1 MSDFYETDLKVW
13 ENKEDMRHRE
23 WSEKYK
29 YASVEG
35 FKNKG
40 KKESDIIFL
49 EWCDDLDEVLKNIE
63 TFQQVDNLK
72 IRVTKYKR
80 NQDD

>member
-1 MSDFYETDLKVW
+1 MSDFYETELRAY
-13 ENKEDMRHRE
+13 ENKQDMQHRE

-35 FKNKG
+35 FKNRG

-49 EWCDDLDEVLKNIE
+49 EWANDLDELMENIN
-63 TFQQVDNLK
+63 TFQQVDKLK

-80 NQDD
+80 EEND

>member
-1 MSDFYETDLKVW
+1 MADYYETNLIAY
-13 ENKEDMRHRE
+13 ENKQDMIHRE
-23 WSEKYK
+23 WGEKYK

-49 EWCDDLDEVLKNIE
+49 EWADNLDELLKWVK
-63 TFQQVDNLK
+63 TFQNDDNLK
-72 IRVTKYKR
+72 IRVTKYR
-80 NQDD
+80 RDQE

>member
-1 MSDFYETDLKVW
+1 MSDYYESELIAY
-13 ENKEDMRHRE
+13 ENKQDMMHRE
-23 WSEKYK
+23 WGEKYK

-49 EWCDDLDEVLKNIE
+49 EWCNDLDEVLKNID
-63 TFQQVDNLK
+63 TFQKVDNLK
-72 IRVTKYKR
+72 IKVTKYR
-80 NQDD
+80 RDQND

>member
-1 MSDFYETDLKVW
+1 MSDYYETNLIVW
-13 ENKEDMRHRE
+13 ENKQDMIHRE

-29 YASVEG
+29 YASIEG

-49 EWCDDLDEVLKNIE
+49 EWADDLEEVLYWIKE
-63 TFQQVDNLK
+63 FQDEDNLK
-72 IRVTKYKR
+72 IKVTKYR
-80 NQDD
+80 RDQDD

>member
-1 MSDFYETDLKVW
+1 MSYLYETEVIAY
-13 ENKEDMRHRE
+13 ENKQDMMHRE
-23 WSEKYK
+23 WGEKYK

-35 FKNKG
+35 FKNQG
-40 KKESDIIFL
+40 KRETDIIFL
-49 EWCDDLDEVLKNIE
+49 EWADNLDEVLKNID

-80 NQDD
+80 DQDD

>member
-1 MSDFYETDLKVW
+1 MSDYYETNLIAY
-13 ENKEDMRHRE
+13 ENKQDMIHRE
-23 WSEKYK
+23 WGEKYK

-49 EWCDDLDEVLKNIE
+49 EWADNLDELLKWVK
-63 TFQQVDNLK
+63 TFQNDDNLK
-72 IRVTKYKR
+72 IRVTKYR
-80 NQDD
+80 RDQE

>member
-1 MSDFYETDLKVW
+1 MSDFYELDLIAY
-13 ENKEDMRHRE
+13 ENKQDMIHRE

-29 YASVEG
+29 YASVEV

-49 EWCDDLDEVLKNIE
+49 EWADNLDEVLKNIDE
-63 TFQQVDNLK
+63 FQQVDKLK
-72 IRVTKYKR
+72 IRVTKYER
-80 NQDD
+80 GQND

>member
-1 MSDFYETDLKVW
+1 MSDYYETDLIAW
-13 ENKEDMRHRE
+13 ESKEDMRHRE
-23 WSEKYK
+23 WSEKYE
-29 YASVEG
+29 YASIEG

-49 EWCDDLDEVLKNIE
+49 EWADNLDDVLKNIDI
-63 TFQQVDNLK
+63 FQQVDKLK

-80 NQDD
+80 THT

>member
-1 MSDFYETDLKVW
+1 MSDYYETDLIVW
-13 ENKEDMRHRE
+13 ENKEDIRHRE

-29 YASVEG
+29 FASVEG
-35 FKNKG
+35 FKNQG

-49 EWCDDLDEVLKNIE
+49 EWGNDLDEVLENID
-63 TFQQVDNLK
+63 TFQQVDKLK

-80 NQDD
+80 DKDD

>member
-1 MSDFYETDLKVW
+1 MSDYYETELIVW

-35 FKNKG
+35 FKNQG
-40 KKESDIIFL
+40 KNESDIIFL
-49 EWCDDLDEVLKNIE
+49 EWADNLDEVLSNID

-80 NQDD
+80 TEK

>member
-1 MSDFYETDLKVW
+1 MSDYYETDLIVW

-29 YASVEG
+29 YASIEG

-49 EWCDDLDEVLKNIE
+49 EWADNLDEVLSNID

-80 NQDD
+80 TEK

>member
-1 MSDFYETDLKVW
+1 MSDYYETDLIVW

-29 YASVEG
+29 YASIEG
-35 FKNKG
+35 FINRG
-40 KKESDIIFL
+40 KRESDIIFL
-49 EWCDDLDEVLKNIE
+49 EWGNDLDEVLENIN
-63 TFQQVDNLK
+63 TFQQVDKLK

-80 NQDD
+80 DQK

>member
-1 MSDFYETDLKVW
+1 MSDFYETDLIAY
-13 ENKEDMRHRE
+13 ENKQDTMHRE

-49 EWCDDLDEVLKNIE
+49 EWADNLDEVLSNID
-63 TFQQVDNLK
+63 TFQQFDKLK

-80 NQDD
+80 KHI

>member
-1 MSDFYETDLKVW
+1 MSDFYETNLIVW
-13 ENKEDMRHRE
+13 ENKQDMIHRE

-40 KKESDIIFL
+40 KQESDIIFL
-49 EWCDDLDEVLKNIE
+49 EWADDLDETLYWIKE
-63 TFQQVDNLK
+63 FQNEDNLK
-72 IRVTKYKR
+72 IRVTKYRR
-80 NQDD
+80 NQE

>member
-1 MSDFYETDLKVW
+1 MADYYETELIAY
-13 ENKEDMRHRE
+13 ENKQDIMHRE
-23 WSEKYK
+23 WGEKYK

-35 FKNKG
+35 FKNRG

-49 EWCDDLDEVLKNIE
+49 EWGNDLDEVLENINI
-63 TFQQVDNLK
+63 FQQIDKLK

-80 NQDD
+80 DKND

>member
-1 MSDFYETDLKVW
+1 MSDLYELDLIAY
-13 ENKEDMRHRE
+13 ENKQDMIHRE

-49 EWCDDLDEVLKNIE
+49 EWADNLDEVLKNIDE
-63 TFQQVDNLK
+63 FQQVDKLK
-72 IRVTKYKR
+72 IRVTKYER
-80 NQDD
+80 GQND

>member
-1 MSDFYETDLKVW
+1 MSDFYETNLIVW
-13 ENKEDMRHRE
+13 ENKQDMIHRE
-23 WSEKYK
+23 WSEKYE

-40 KKESDIIFL
+40 KKESDLIFL
-49 EWCDDLDEVLKNIE
+49 EWADDLDEVLYWIKE
-63 TFQQVDNLK
+63 FQNEDNLK

-80 NQDD
+80 DQK

>member
-1 MSDFYETDLKVW
+1 MSDYYETDVIAY
-13 ENKEDMRHRE
+13 ENKQDMIHRE

-40 KKESDIIFL
+40 KEESDFIFL
-49 EWCDDLDEVLKNIE
+49 EWGNNLDEVLKTID
-63 TFQQVDNLK
+63 TFQQVDKLK

-80 NQDD
+80 GQDD

>member
-1 MSDFYETDLKVW
+1 MSDFYETDLIVW
-13 ENKEDMRHRE
+13 ENKQDMMHRE

-35 FKNKG
+35 FKNRG

-49 EWCDDLDEVLKNIE
+49 EWADNLDEVLSNID
-63 TFQQVDNLK
+63 TFQQFDKLK
-72 IRVTKYKR
+72 IRVTKYRREK
-80 NQDD
+80 ND

>member
-1 MSDFYETDLKVW
+1 MSDYYETELIAH
-13 ENKEDMRHRE
+13 ENKQDMIHKE
-23 WSEKYK
+23 WSEKDE

-49 EWCDDLDEVLKNIE
+49 EWADNLDEVLKNINE
-63 TFQQVDNLK
+63 FQQIDKLK
-72 IRVTKYKR
+72 IRVIKYKR
-80 NQDD
+80 TDI

>member
-1 MSDFYETDLKVW
+1 MSDYYETDLIVW

-29 YASVEG
+29 YASIEG
-35 FKNKG
+35 FINRG
-40 KKESDIIFL
+40 KRESDIIFL
-49 EWCDDLDEVLKNIE
+49 EWGNDLDEVLENID
-63 TFQQVDNLK
+63 TFQQVDKLK

-80 NQDD
+80 DKDD

>member
-1 MSDFYETDLKVW
+1 MSDYYETELIAY
-13 ENKEDMRHRE
+13 ENKQDMMHRE

-29 YASVEG
+29 FASVEG

-49 EWCDDLDEVLKNIE
+49 EWADNLDEVLKNIDE
-63 TFQQVDNLK
+63 FQQIDKLK
-72 IRVTKYKR
+72 IRVTKYR
-80 NQDD
+80 RDQE

>member
-1 MSDFYETDLKVW
+1 MSDFYETNLLVW
-13 ENKEDMRHRE
+13 ENKQDMIHRE

-49 EWCDDLDEVLKNIE
+49 EWADNLDEVLKNIDE
-63 TFQQVDNLK
+63 FQQVDKLK

-80 NQDD
+80 GQND

>member
-1 MSDFYETDLKVW
+1 MSDLYELDLIAY
-13 ENKEDMRHRE
+13 ENKQDMIHRE

-49 EWCDDLDEVLKNIE
+49 EWADNLDYVLKNIDI
-63 TFQQVDNLK
+63 FQRVDKLK
-72 IRVTKYKR
+72 IRVTKYER
-80 NQDD
+80 GQND

>member
-1 MSDFYETDLKVW
+1 MSDFYELDLIAY
-13 ENKEDMRHRE
+13 ENKQDMIHRE

-49 EWCDDLDEVLKNIE
+49 EWADNLDEVLKNIDE
-63 TFQQVDNLK
+63 FQQVDKLK

-80 NQDD
+80 GQND

>member
-80 NQDD
+80 TEK

>member
-1 MSDFYETDLKVW
+1 MSDFYETNLIVW

-40 KKESDIIFL
+40 KEESDIIFL
-49 EWCDDLDEVLKNIE
+49 EWCNDLDEVLKNID

-72 IRVTKYKR
+72 IKVTKYKR
-80 NQDD
+80 TEK

>member
-1 MSDFYETDLKVW
+1 MSDLYELDLIAY
-13 ENKEDMRHRE
+13 ENKQDMIHRE

-49 EWCDDLDEVLKNIE
+49 EWADNLDEV
-63 TFQQVDNLK
+63 QQVDKLK
-72 IRVTKYKR
+72 IRVTKYER
-80 NQDD
+80 GQND

>member
-1 MSDFYETDLKVW
+1 MSDYHETDLIAY
-13 ENKEDMRHRE
+13 ENKQDMIYRE

-35 FKNKG
+35 FKNQRKQ
-40 KKESDIIFL
+40 ESDLIFL
-49 EWCDDLDEVLKNIE
+49 EWADDLDEVLYWIKE
-63 TFQQVDNLK
+63 FQNVDNLK

-80 NQDD
+80 DQDD

>member
-1 MSDFYETDLKVW
+1 MSDLYETDAIAY
-13 ENKEDMRHRE
+13 ENKQDMIHRE

-49 EWCDDLDEVLKNIE
+49 EWCNDLDEVLKNID
-63 TFQQVDNLK
+63 TFQKVDNLK
-72 IRVTKYKR
+72 IKVTKYR
-80 NQDD
+80 RDQND

>member
-1 MSDFYETDLKVW
+1 MSDYYETDLIVW
-13 ENKEDMRHRE
+13 ENKEDMMHRE

-29 YASVEG
+29 YASIEG
-35 FKNKG
+35 FKNRG

-49 EWCDDLDEVLKNIE
+49 EWADNLDEVLSNID
-63 TFQQVDNLK
+63 TFQQFDKLK

-80 NQDD
+80 DQK

>member
-1 MSDFYETDLKVW
+1 MSDLYETDAIAY
-13 ENKEDMRHRE
+13 ENKQDMIHRE

-40 KKESDIIFL
+40 RKESDLIFL
-49 EWCDDLDEVLKNIE
+49 EWANDLDEVLYWIKE
-63 TFQQVDNLK
+63 FQDDDKLK

-80 NQDD
+80 DQDD